1 MNAPFR
7 RRFHTPILSRTGL
20 LAIAIMVVL
29 GSSALAN
36 ADQPSSKDHLR
47 ATLVIDA
54 EFGHPTSTSAQAIHL
69 GARLAV
75 RDIER
80 SGALDDVALT
90 IRTSDNRG
98 VSAIGVDN
106 FLDAAK
112 DPSVIAVM
120 GGKLSPVQIEVTA
133 VAHEQGLMLLDPW
146 GAADGIIDNGFK
158 PNWAFRLSIKDEWA
172 SAAFVRAALADG
184 VRNVGVILP
193 NSTWGRSTQAALT
206 TKARNAG
213 LTIVGERWYNWGAAS
228 LAQRYLD
235 LVANG
240 AQLVILVA
248 NELEGALLAREV
260 AALPDDKRKPI
271 LSHWGVT
278 GGDLEQLA
286 GEALY
291 AIDFRIVQTFS
302 FQRPGTPRAAAL
314 LSAVLAETGKTSARE
329 IESPVG
335 IAQGYDLT
343 WLLAMAIHAAG
354 STDRA
359 KVRDAMENLGPFE
372 GAVRMY
378 EKPFTRERHEALSEG
393 DVFFARYEKGRGL
406 APLAP

>member
-1 MNAPFR
+1 MNARFR
-7 RRFHTPILSRTGL
+7 RPFHLRIFSRTGL
-20 LAIAIMVVL
+20 LAIAAMVVL
-29 GSSALAN
+29 GSSASAG
-36 ADQPSSKDHLR
+36 ADVAGSRGRLR
-47 ATLVIDA
+47 AALLIDA
-54 EFGHPTSTSAQAIHL
+54 EFGVPASTSAQAIHL

-90 IRTSDNRG
+90 IRTTDNRG
-98 VSAIGVDN
+98 VPAIGVDN

-112 DPSVIAVM
+112 DPSVVAVM
-120 GGKLSPVQIEVTA
+120 GGKLSPVQIEVAA
-133 VAHEQGLMLLDPW
+133 VAREQGLMLLDPW

-158 PNWAFRLSIKDEWA
+158 PNWAFRLSMKDEWA
-172 SAAFVRAALADG
+172 SAAFIREARGAGATNLG
-184 VRNVGVILP
+184 FILP

-206 TKARNAG
+206 TRARNEG
-213 LTIVGERWYNWGAAS
+213 LRIVGERWYNWGAVT
-228 LAQRYLD
+228 LVQRYLD
-235 LVANG
+235 LLAND
-240 AQLVILVA
+240 AQAVILVA
-248 NELEGALLAREV
+248 NEQEGALLVREL
-260 AALPDDKRKPI
+260 AYLPVDKSRPI

-278 GGDLEQLA
+278 GGNLEQLA

-291 AIDFRIVQTFS
+291 TIDFRIVQTFS
-302 FQRPGTPRAAAL
+302 FERPRTARAAAL
-314 LSAVLAETGKTSARE
+314 LSAVLAETGKTSARQ

-359 KVRDAMENLGPFE
+359 KVRDAMESLGPFE
-372 GAVRMY
+372 GAVRKY
-378 EKPFTRERHEALSEG
+378 DRPFTGERHEALSES

>member
-1 MNAPFR
+1 MNARFR
-7 RRFHTPILSRTGL
+7 RRFHVSTFRRTGL
-20 LAIAIMVVL
+20 LAIAVMVVL
-29 GSSALAN
+29 GSSASAR
-36 ADQPSSKDHLR
+36 ADVASSESRLR

-54 EFGHPTSTSAQAIHL
+54 EFGVPTSTSAQAIHL

-80 SGALDDVALT
+80 SADLDDVALT
-90 IRTSDNRG
+90 IRTTDNRG

-106 FLDAAK
+106 FIDAAK

-120 GGKLSPVQIEVTA
+120 GGKLSPVQIEVA
-133 VAHEQGLMLLDPW
+133 AIAREQGLMLLDPW
-146 GAADGIIDNGFK
+146 GAADGVIDNGFN
-158 PNWAFRLSIKDEWA
+158 PNWAFRLSMKDEWA
-172 SAAFVRAALADG
+172 SAAFVRAALARGFKD
-184 VRNVGVILP
+184 VGVILH

-206 TKARNAG
+206 AQARNAG
-213 LTIVGERWYNWGAAS
+213 LRIVGERWFNWGAVS
-228 LAQRYLD
+228 LVQRYLD
-235 LVANG
+235 LVASG

-248 NELEGALLAREV
+248 NEQEGALLAREV
-260 AALPDDKRKPI
+260 AALPADKRRPI

-278 GGDLEQLA
+278 GGDLEKLA
-286 GEALY
+286 GDALY
-291 AIDFRIVQTFS
+291 VIDFRIVQTFS
-302 FQRPGTPRAAAL
+302 FERPRTARATAL
-314 LSAVLAETGKTSARE
+314 LSAVLAETGKTSTRE

-343 WLLAMAIHAAG
+343 WLLGMAIHAAG

-359 KVRDAMENLGPFE
+359 KVRAAMENLGPFE
-372 GAVRMY
+372 GAVRTY
-378 EKPFTRERHEALSEG
+378 DQPFTRERHEALSES